1 MAARKKTP
9 PPACLDCQH
18 LLAELA
24 KVQRQ
29 QRQQATDLRNSQAM
43 LSLQK
48 TQLAELGKMYQEAN
62 ACYFSLLA
70 DYKKVLRNGNLWRE
84 KCLRMR
90 QYLAASPVV
99 LRLSDNELLTPILY
113 PN

>member
-29 QRQQATDLRNSQAM
+29 QRKQAADFRELN
-43 LSLQK
+43 
-48 TQLAELGKMYQEAN
+48 TQTQ
-62 ACYFSLLA
+62 SLLTA
-70 DYKKVLRNGNLWRE
+70 LSEARETIHRLETTLSYHRFTQPYLLHLFGQHLPQGNA
-84 KCLRMR
+84 
-90 QYLAASPVV
+90 LAAG
-99 LRLSDNELLTPILY
+99 LTHH
-113 PN
+113 N